1 MSFVGIVPGEMER
14 FPTDVIH
21 YVKVAIVMRL

>member
-1 MSFVGIVPGEMER
+1 MSFVAIAPGKMGR
-14 FPTDVIH
+14 FPTDAIH